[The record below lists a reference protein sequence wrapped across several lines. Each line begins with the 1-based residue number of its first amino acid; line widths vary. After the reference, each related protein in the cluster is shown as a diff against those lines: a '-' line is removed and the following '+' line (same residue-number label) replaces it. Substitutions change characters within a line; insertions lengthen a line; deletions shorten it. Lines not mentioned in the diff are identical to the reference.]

1 MTDGNEAFRIVDGG
15 TASLL
20 IVVDHAS
27 NRVPPDIDLGIA
39 PALLDAHIAYDIGVQ
54 TLAESLT
61 VHLQC
66 RAVLGN
72 VSRLVCDL
80 NRDEHAAGMMPQIS
94 DGIVIPGNAQ
104 ADRDARLDRFH
115 RPYHTEVARQIAS
128 IRNPFI
134 LSLHSFTPT
143 LRSRPDELRPWEVGI
158 LYNQDRRA
166 ADIALD
172 FFEAQGL
179 NVGDQLPY
187 SGRELNYTMDRH
199 AEAAGIPYLGLE
211 IRQDIIAQFAQGPRW
226 DMLVA
231 LLEICGTTFA

>member
-15 TASLL
+15 AASLL

-39 PALLDAHIAYDIGVQ
+39 PALLQEHIAYDIGVQ
-54 TLAESLT
+54 ALAASLAR
-61 VHLQC
+61 HLHC
-66 RAVLGN
+66 RAVLGT

-94 DGIVIPGNAQ
+94 DGIVIPGNAH

-115 RPYHTEVARQIAS
+115 RPYHAELARQIAT
-128 IRNPFI
+128 IPKPFI

-143 LRSRPDELRPWEVGI
+143 LRARPAELRPWEVGI

-166 ADIALD
+166 ADVAIA
-172 FFEAQGL
+172 FFEARGL
-179 NVGDQLPY
+179 IVGDQLPY
-187 SGRELNYTMDRH
+187 SGRDLNYTMDRH
-199 AEAAGIPYLGLE
+199 AEANGIPYLGLE
-211 IRQDIIAQFAQGPRW
+211 IRQDIIGQFMAGPRW

-231 LLEICGTTFA
+231 LLDECGTTFA